1 MAVGSRALE
10 GVMIP
15 AVLGG
20 GFTPTWDREERGCAG
35 KETYIHITVAGR
47 ITGFKGAGITD
58 MQTTIQTT
66 HKATLSHIKIGSSR
80 V

>member
-20 GFTPTWDREERGCAG
+20 GFTPTWDREERGCAD
-35 KETYIHITVAGR
+35 KETYIHITVAGQNYWFQR
-47 ITGFKGAGITD
+47 
-58 MQTTIQTT
+58 
-66 HKATLSHIKIGSSR
+66 SSYY
-80 V
+80 